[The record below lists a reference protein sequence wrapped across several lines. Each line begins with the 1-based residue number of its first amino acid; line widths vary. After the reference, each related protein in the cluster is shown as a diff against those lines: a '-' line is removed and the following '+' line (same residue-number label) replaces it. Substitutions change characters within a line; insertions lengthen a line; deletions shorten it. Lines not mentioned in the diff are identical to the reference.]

1 MPFLLISP
9 WAKHDYVDHTLTDSS
24 SILKFVEGNWGL
36 PQIPGSFDSIAGS
49 LNSLF
54 DFQQSTNDQS
64 TLFLDPTTG
73 QPTRPA

>member
-1 MPFLLISP
+1 MISP

-49 LNSLF
+49 LSPMF
-54 DFQQSTNDQS
+54 DFKQQPTKDQS
-64 TLFLDPTTG
+64 MLLLDPTTG
-73 QPTRPA
+73 QPTGPA